1 MLRAQESD
9 HKCFGTV
16 WLTKQHSL
24 IKWNSGVGFWRCL
37 GGVSDVSVESQNIE
51 ACHRFGKPDKR

>member
-1 MLRAQESD
+1 MLWHSMV
-9 HKCFGTV
+9 G
-16 WLTKQHSL
+16 LTKQHGL
-24 IKWNSGVGFWRCL
+24 IKWNSRVGFWRCL